1 MGKLIFI
8 GLGLADERGMTLKG
22 LESARA
28 CDAIFMESYTSALV
42 DASIERLEELLGKRI
57 SLLDRGS
64 VEGGDAILEEAGKK
78 EICLLVPGDPMS
90 ATTHVDLRL
99 RALEKGIGTEV
110 IAGVSA
116 LTAVPAALGLQ
127 IYKFGRA
134 VTIPISEP
142 NFAPTS
148 FYERTLENFRQ
159 GMHTLLLLDIKQ
171 EDERYMSANEGLEV
185 LDSIERTLKRG
196 FIKPDRLVCVVARA
210 GSESVVV
217 RAGPFSEMLEE
228 DFGPPLHSIVIPG
241 ELHFLE
247 AGALVAL
254 AGAPED
260 ILD

>member
-1 MGKLIFI
+1 
-8 GLGLADERGMTLKG
+8 
-22 LESARA
+22 
-28 CDAIFMESYTSALV
+28 MECSLSTP
-42 DASIERLEELLGKRI
+42 SIQHD
-57 SLLDRGS
+57 S
-64 VEGGDAILEEAGKK
+64 
-78 EICLLVPGDPMS
+78 
-90 ATTHVDLRL
+90 THRVNY
-99 RALEKGIGTEV
+99 EKGIETEV
-110 IAGVSA
+110 IAGVSV

-134 VTIPISEP
+134 VTIPIPEP

-185 LDSIERTLKRG
+185 LDSVERTLKRG
-196 FIKPDRLVCVVARA
+196 LITPERLVCVVARA
-210 GSESVVV
+210 GSGDALV
-217 RAGPFSEMLEE
+217 RAGPFSEMLEK

-247 AGALVAL
+247 ASALVAL